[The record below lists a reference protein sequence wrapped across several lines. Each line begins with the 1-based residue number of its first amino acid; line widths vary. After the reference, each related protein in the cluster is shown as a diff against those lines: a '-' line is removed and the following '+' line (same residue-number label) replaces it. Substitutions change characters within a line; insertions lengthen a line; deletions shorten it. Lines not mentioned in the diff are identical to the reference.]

1 MSNFRVYNHDGKVL
15 PMLEAAKDWLK
26 LMVVQFDAIKIVAAY
41 YEMAAIIKNL
51 HQDYS
56 PSAVRRQD
64 APLEGF
70 ATGCKV
76 HRAQNQ

>member
-41 YEMAAIIKNL
+41 YEMAAITKISIKIIV
-51 HQDYS
+51 
-56 PSAVRRQD
+56 PRRQD